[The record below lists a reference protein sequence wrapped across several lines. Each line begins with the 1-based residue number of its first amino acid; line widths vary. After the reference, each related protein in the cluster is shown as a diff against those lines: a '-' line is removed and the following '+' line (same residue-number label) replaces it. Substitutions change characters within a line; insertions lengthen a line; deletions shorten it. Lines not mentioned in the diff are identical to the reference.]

1 MTVRYT
7 SKDVSPE
14 PLAQELHLYP
24 SGRVAKNRFLK
35 SPMAESL
42 ASWDPEIVSK
52 RGIPTEELIELYRR
66 WGEGRNNFG
75 IVVTGNIDIDLTSVG
90 AAASPSIPVDAPF
103 EGERFEKFKQLATAA
118 KKDGS
123 LFLAQVNHPGRQV
136 PYKFNPVAISASDV
150 QLDPKMGM
158 TFGKPHAATKDEIA
172 QIIEGFAHAAE
183 YLEKAGFDGI
193 ELHAAH
199 GYLLSQFLSRTTNK
213 RTDEYGTQT
222 VENRLRLI
230 SEIAAAI
237 KARVSPTFIVS
248 AKLNS
253 VEFQDGGVT
262 PDEARELCERLE
274 ALGFD
279 FVELSGGTYE
289 RMALSW
295 EKESTKQRE
304 GFFLEWAE
312 TITKAL
318 DPAHKMR
325 IFIAGGLRTVGA
337 MVDALD
343 VVDGVSIG
351 RPAAAEPRLAGDIIE
366 GRVKGAI
373 QPVEMVENDLG
384 MGMGVAGAQFAQVAK
399 GFEPLDA
406 SNSEVV
412 QTFGQDMGA
421 WYEKLVQDGDKNE
434 FVRAIQYSG
443 PQAPYGKIVRIAFSI
458 IRAVEPASSEGSLI
472 LQGSEQGRNNKKSMP
487 LFLDFAVQIGNP
499 FRNNRQEGLEARL
512 ARIEEQLQIVLNA
525 AKDAQATR
533 PQRLDDQSSP
543 SDSAES
549 VLNNSANFEEMAKRG
564 FAWKFDPI
572 NPAVYQGPQPNTL
585 ELPPLDE
592 ILPIV
597 DHYFTTFNGVIPLFQ
612 QPEFMKLL
620 SAWYKQPETR
630 DRASWAAIQ
639 TVMAIGYRTPQLSLR
654 DSQSVHIEK
663 ADQCLRNAQTVVS
676 ELVTR
681 DEDLLGVQILLGI
694 VMLFQNSRDPKP
706 ASVLIGTAVRLAHRL
721 KLHSQEAAMQFP
733 AAEAEQRSRVF
744 WIAYTLDKDICLRA
758 QTPSCQFD
766 EDIDISLPV
775 LAPPDSVGL
784 IWTQNGQVHFN
795 YHRRRVELAYIQ
807 GKVYDLL
814 YSNRSSKVTAQE
826 RQRRVTRLQSMLD
839 QWYERIPNVFH
850 IEHVAATVGPSQ
862 LVQMTKMHHAFLLT
876 EVMIHGI
883 YSHNA
888 EWVKRISSFSRATLT
903 SVANL
908 ETGGFG
914 AGKCQDQAPPLPE
927 GWNHCVDVSR
937 GCMKLFQEAT
947 PTECLIWYVSHR
959 ESWEIA
965 DKRRQCSCSHFSA
978 LIVLLANMI
987 LNPGHS
993 SIHIDQHLSVKALDL
1008 FDKLLK
1014 IIDDEVFRA
1023 LRSVVGELSQ
1033 RAQTAVA
1040 VYREE
1045 LKGLGRDV
1053 FEGLNVDDVAV
1064 QEVDFLPAGDTD
1076 MFEGLEVEGPFVGL
1090 DGPFVGLSG
1099 ELERG
1104 FGDGMSFMDGGV
1116 LDMEFMR

>member
-1 MTVRYT
+1 MPVRYP

-14 PLAQELHLYP
+14 PLAQELYLHP

-42 ASWDPEIVSK
+42 ASWDPKTTSK
-52 RGIPTEELIELYRR
+52 RGIPTDELIELYRR
-66 WGEGRNNFG
+66 WGEGKNNFG
-75 IVVTGNIDIDLTSVG
+75 IVVTGNIGIDLDSVS
-90 AAASPSIPVDAPF
+90 AAASPGIPIDVPF
-103 EGERFEKFKQLATAA
+103 EGERFEKFKQLAAAA

-123 LFLAQVNHPGRQV
+123 LILAQVNHPGRQV
-136 PYKFNPVAISASDV
+136 PYKFNPVAISASDI

-158 TFGKPHAATKDEIA
+158 TFGKPHAATKEEIA
-172 QIIEGFAHAAE
+172 QIIQGFAHAAE

-193 ELHAAH
+193 EVHAAH
-199 GYLLSQFLSRTTNK
+199 GYLISQFLSRTTNK

-230 SEIAAAI
+230 SEIANAI
-237 KARVSPTFIVS
+237 KARVSSTFIVS

-325 IFIAGGLRTVGA
+325 VFIAGGLRTVGA

-351 RPAAAEPRLAGDIIE
+351 RPAAAEPRLASDIIE

-384 MGMGVAGAQFAQVAK
+384 MAMGVAGAQFAQIAK
-399 GFEPLDA
+399 GYEPLDA
-406 SNSEVV
+406 SDAEVV

-434 FVRAIQYSG
+434 FVRAIHQ
-443 PQAPYGKIVRIAFSI
+443 IVRIASSI
-458 IRAVEPASSEGSLI
+458 IRAVEPASLEGSLI
-472 LQGSEQGRNNKKSMP
+472 LREFELGLNNKKSTP
-487 LFLDFAVQIGNP
+487 IPPNFSVQISNR

-525 AKDAQATR
+525 AKNAQTAR
-533 PQRLDDQSSP
+533 PQWPDDHPSP
-543 SDSAES
+543 SDSVES
-549 VLNNSANFEEMAKRG
+549 VLNSSANLEEMAKRG
-564 FAWKFDPI
+564 FAWKFDPA

-585 ELPPLDE
+585 ELPPLEE
-592 ILPIV
+592 IIPIV

-612 QPEFMKLL
+612 QSEFMKLL
-620 SAWYKQPETR
+620 TTWFKQPETR

-639 TVMAIGYRTPQLSLR
+639 TVMAIGYRVPQLSLR

-721 KLHSQEAAMQFP
+721 KLHSREAAMNFP

-814 YSNRSSKVTAQE
+814 YSNRSNKVTAQE
-826 RQRRVTRLQSMLD
+826 RQRRVSRLQSMVD
-839 QWYERIPNVFH
+839 QWYERIPTVFH

-862 LVQMTKMHHAFLLT
+862 LVQMAKMHHAFLLT
-876 EVMIHGI
+876 EVMIH
-883 YSHNA
+883 
-888 EWVKRISSFSRATLT
+888 
-903 SVANL
+903 
-908 ETGGFG
+908 
-914 AGKCQDQAPPLPE
+914 
-927 GWNHCVDVSR
+927 
-937 GCMKLFQEAT
+937 
-947 PTECLIWYVSHR
+947 
-959 ESWEIA
+959 
-965 DKRRQCSCSHFSA
+965 A

-987 LNPGHS
+987 LNPGHN

-1014 IIDDEVFRA
+1014 IIDDEAFRA

-1045 LKGLGRDV
+1045 LKGLGKDV
-1053 FEGLNVDDVAV
+1053 FEALNVDDVAV
-1064 QEVDFLPAGDTD
+1064 PEVDFLPPGGLD
-1076 MFEGLEVEGPFVGL
+1076 MFAGLDGPFVGL
-1090 DGPFVGLSG
+1090 DGPFIGLSG
-1099 ELERG
+1099 ELERERG
-1104 FGDGMSFMDGGV
+1104 FGDGMNFMDGGV

>member
-1 MTVRYT
+1 MPVRYT

-52 RGIPTEELIELYRR
+52 RGIPTDELIELYRR
-66 WGEGRNNFG
+66 WGEGKNNFG

-90 AAASPSIPVDAPF
+90 AAASPSIPVDALF
-103 EGERFEKFKQLATAA
+103 EGERFEKFKQLAAAA

-150 QLDPKMGM
+150 QLGESLTALQHHVLTAADPKMGM

-230 SEIAAAI
+230 SEIANAI

-366 GRVKGAI
+366 GRVRGAI
-373 QPVEMVENDLG
+373 KPVEMVENDLG
-384 MGMGVAGAQFAQVAK
+384 MGMGVAGAQFAQIAK

-406 SNSEVV
+406 SDNEVV

-434 FVRAIQYSG
+434 FVCAIQYSG
-443 PQAPYGKIVRIAFSI
+443 PQVPYGK
-458 IRAVEPASSEGSLI
+458 
-472 LQGSEQGRNNKKSMP
+472 SEQGLNKKSMP
-487 LFLDFAVQIGNP
+487 LFLDFVVHISNS
-499 FRNNRQEGLEARL
+499 FRNDRQEGLEARL
-512 ARIEEQLQIVLNA
+512 ARIEEQLQTVLNA
-525 AKDAQATR
+525 AKDAQTAR
-533 PQRLDDQSSP
+533 PDDQSSP
-543 SDSAES
+543 SHSAES

-564 FAWKFDPI
+564 FAWKFNPV
-572 NPAVYQGPQPNTL
+572 NPAVYQGPQPNIL

-663 ADQCLRNAQTVVS
+663 ADQCLRNAQTVLS

-744 WIAYTLDKDICLRA
+744 WIAYILDKDICLRA

-766 EDIDISLPV
+766 EDIDISLPAI
-775 LAPPDSVGL
+775 APPDSVGL

-888 EWVKRISSFSRATLT
+888 EWVKRISSFSRATIT
-903 SVANL
+903 SVGNL
-908 ETGGFG
+908 ENRGFDG

-947 PTECLIWYVSHR
+947 PTECLI
-959 ESWEIA
+959 
-965 DKRRQCSCSHFSA
+965 CCSHFSA

-987 LNPGHS
+987 LNPGHN

-1014 IIDDEVFRA
+1014 IIDDEAFRA
-1023 LRSVVGELSQ
+1023 LRNVVGELSQ

-1045 LKGLGRDV
+1045 LKGSGKDV
-1053 FEGLNVDDVAV
+1053 FEALNVDDVAV
-1064 QEVDFLPAGDTD
+1064 HEVDFLPAGD
-1076 MFEGLEVEGPFVGL
+1076 MFEGLEGPFVGL
-1090 DGPFVGLSG
+1090 DGRFVGLSG

-1104 FGDGMSFMDGGV
+1104 SRDGMSFMDGGV

>member
-1 MTVRYT
+1 MPVRYT

-42 ASWDPEIVSK
+42 VSWDPEIVSK
-52 RGIPTEELIELYRR
+52 RGIPTDELIELYRR
-66 WGEGRNNFG
+66 WGEGKNNFG

-103 EGERFEKFKQLATAA
+103 EGERFERFKQLATAA

-158 TFGKPHAATKDEIA
+158 TFGKPHAATKEEIA

-230 SEIAAAI
+230 SEIANAI

-262 PDEARELCERLE
+262 PDEVRELCERLE

-312 TITKAL
+312 TITKTL

-337 MVDALD
+337 MVDALE
-343 VVDGVSIG
+343 VVDGSLKLTNPSLQLNILTI
-351 RPAAAEPRLAGDIIE
+351 AAMSTTETDPIPSNRRKAC
-366 GRVKGAI
+366 
-373 QPVEMVENDLG
+373 DLCFTKKIKCD
-384 MGMGVAGAQFAQVAK
+384 MLK
-399 GFEPLDA
+399 PDC
-406 SNSEVV
+406 SNCILYNTSCR
-412 QTFGQDMGA
+412 T
-421 WYEKLVQDGDKNE
+421 
-434 FVRAIQYSG
+434 
-443 PQAPYGKIVRIAFSI
+443 SI
-458 IRAVEPASSEGSLI
+458 IRRKPNSARVRAGAKQQEE
-472 LQGSEQGRNNKKSMP
+472 
-487 LFLDFAVQIGNP
+487 
-499 FRNNRQEGLEARL
+499 NNRQEGLEARL

-525 AKDAQATR
+525 AKDAQTAR
-533 PQRLDDQSSP
+533 PDDQSSP

-564 FAWKFDPI
+564 FAWKFDPV
-572 NPAVYQGPQPNTL
+572 NPAVYQ
-585 ELPPLDE
+585 
-592 ILPIV
+592 V

-620 SAWYKQPETR
+620 STWYKQPETR

-766 EDIDISLPV
+766 EDIDISLPA

-814 YSNRSSKVTAQE
+814 YSNRSTKVTAQE
-826 RQRRVTRLQSMLD
+826 RQRRVTRLQSILD

-888 EWVKRISSFSRATLT
+888 EWVKRISSFSRATIT
-903 SVANL
+903 SVGDL
-908 ETGGFG
+908 ENRGFDG

-947 PTECLIWYVSHR
+947 PTECLICYVSYR
-959 ESWEIA
+959 ESREIT
-965 DKRRQCSCSHFSA
+965 DQRRQCSCSHFSA

-987 LNPGHS
+987 LNPGHN

-1014 IIDDEVFRA
+1014 IIDDEAFRA

-1045 LKGLGRDV
+1045 LKGSGKDV
-1053 FEGLNVDDVAV
+1053 FEALNADDVAV
-1064 QEVDFLPAGDTD
+1064 QEVDLLPAGD
-1076 MFEGLEVEGPFVGL
+1076 MFEGLEGPFVGL

-1104 FGDGMSFMDGGV
+1104 FGDGMSFMDGGM

>member
-1 MTVRYT
+1 MPVRYT

-52 RGIPTEELIELYRR
+52 RGIPTDELIELYRR
-66 WGEGRNNFG
+66 WGEGKNNFG

-103 EGERFEKFKQLATAA
+103 EGERFERFKQLATAA

-158 TFGKPHAATKDEIA
+158 TFGKPHAATKEEIA

-230 SEIAAAI
+230 SEIANAI

-262 PDEARELCERLE
+262 PDEVRELCERLE

-312 TITKAL
+312 TITKTL

-337 MVDALD
+337 MVDALE
-343 VVDGVSIG
+343 VVDGSLKLTNPSLQLNILTI
-351 RPAAAEPRLAGDIIE
+351 AAMSTTETDPIPSNRRKAC
-366 GRVKGAI
+366 
-373 QPVEMVENDLG
+373 DLCFTKKIKCD
-384 MGMGVAGAQFAQVAK
+384 MLK
-399 GFEPLDA
+399 PDC
-406 SNSEVV
+406 SNCILYNTSCR
-412 QTFGQDMGA
+412 T
-421 WYEKLVQDGDKNE
+421 
-434 FVRAIQYSG
+434 
-443 PQAPYGKIVRIAFSI
+443 SI
-458 IRAVEPASSEGSLI
+458 IRRKPNSARVRAGAKQQEE
-472 LQGSEQGRNNKKSMP
+472 
-487 LFLDFAVQIGNP
+487 
-499 FRNNRQEGLEARL
+499 NNRQEGLEARL

-525 AKDAQATR
+525 AKDAQTAR
-533 PQRLDDQSSP
+533 PDDQSSP

-564 FAWKFDPI
+564 FAWKFDPV
-572 NPAVYQGPQPNTL
+572 NPAVYQ
-585 ELPPLDE
+585 
-592 ILPIV
+592 V

-620 SAWYKQPETR
+620 STWYKQPETR

-639 TVMAIGYRTPQLSLR
+639 AVMAIGYRTPQLSLR

-733 AAEAEQRSRVF
+733 AAEAEQRSRMF

-766 EDIDISLPV
+766 EDIDISLPA

-814 YSNRSSKVTAQE
+814 YSNRSTKVTAQE
-826 RQRRVTRLQSMLD
+826 RQRRVTRLQSILD

-888 EWVKRISSFSRATLT
+888 EWVKRISSFSRATIT
-903 SVANL
+903 SVGDL
-908 ETGGFG
+908 ENRGFDG

-947 PTECLIWYVSHR
+947 PTECLIW
-959 ESWEIA
+959 
-965 DKRRQCSCSHFSA
+965 QCSCSHFSA

-987 LNPGHS
+987 LNPWHN

-1014 IIDDEVFRA
+1014 IIDDEAFRA

-1045 LKGLGRDV
+1045 LKGSGKDV
-1053 FEGLNVDDVAV
+1053 FEALNVNDVAV
-1064 QEVDFLPAGDTD
+1064 QEVDLLPAGD
-1076 MFEGLEVEGPFVGL
+1076 MFEGLEGPFVGL

-1104 FGDGMSFMDGGV
+1104 FGDGMSFMDGGM

>member
-1 MTVRYT
+1 M
-7 SKDVSPE
+7 
-14 PLAQELHLYP
+14 
-24 SGRVAKNRFLK
+24 
-35 SPMAESL
+35 
-42 ASWDPEIVSK
+42 
-52 RGIPTEELIELYRR
+52 
-66 WGEGRNNFG
+66 
-75 IVVTGNIDIDLTSVG
+75 
-90 AAASPSIPVDAPF
+90 
-103 EGERFEKFKQLATAA
+103 
-118 KKDGS
+118 
-123 LFLAQVNHPGRQV
+123 
-136 PYKFNPVAISASDV
+136 
-150 QLDPKMGM
+150 
-158 TFGKPHAATKDEIA
+158 
-172 QIIEGFAHAAE
+172 
-183 YLEKAGFDGI
+183 
-193 ELHAAH
+193 
-199 GYLLSQFLSRTTNK
+199 
-213 RTDEYGTQT
+213 
-222 VENRLRLI
+222 
-230 SEIAAAI
+230 
-237 KARVSPTFIVS
+237 
-248 AKLNS
+248 
-253 VEFQDGGVT
+253 
-262 PDEARELCERLE
+262 
-274 ALGFD
+274 
-279 FVELSGGTYE
+279 
-289 RMALSW
+289 
-295 EKESTKQRE
+295 ST
-304 GFFLEWAE
+304 AE
-312 TITKAL
+312 TDPTTSNRRKAC
-318 DPAHKMR
+318 D
-325 IFIAGGLRTVGA
+325 F
-337 MVDALD
+337 
-343 VVDGVSIG
+343 
-351 RPAAAEPRLAGDIIE
+351 
-366 GRVKGAI
+366 
-373 QPVEMVENDLG
+373 Q
-384 MGMGVAGAQFAQVAK
+384 
-399 GFEPLDA
+399 
-406 SNSEVV
+406 
-412 QTFGQDMGA
+412 
-421 WYEKLVQDGDKNE
+421 
-434 FVRAIQYSG
+434 
-443 PQAPYGKIVRIAFSI
+443 IVRIAYSI

-472 LQGSEQGRNNKKSMP
+472 LRESEQGLNSKKSTP
-487 LFLDFAVQIGNP
+487 LFLDFPVNISNS
-499 FRNNRQEGLEARL
+499 FRNNRQEGVEARL

-525 AKDAQATR
+525 AKDAQTAR
-533 PQRLDDQSSP
+533 PDDQSSP

-572 NPAVYQGPQPNTL
+572 NPTVYQGPQPNIL

-597 DHYFTTFNGVIPLFQ
+597 DHYFTTFNGVVPLFQ

-620 SAWYKQPETR
+620 STWYRQPETR

-766 EDIDISLPV
+766 EDIDISLPAI
-775 LAPPDSVGL
+775 APPDSVGL

-888 EWVKRISSFSRATLT
+888 EWVKRISSLSRATIT
-903 SVANL
+903 SVGNV
-908 ETGGFG
+908 ENRYFDG

-947 PTECLIWYVSHR
+947 PTECLI
-959 ESWEIA
+959 
-965 DKRRQCSCSHFSA
+965 CCSHFSA

-1014 IIDDEVFRA
+1014 IIDDEAFRA

-1045 LKGLGRDV
+1045 LKGSGKDV
-1053 FEGLNVDDVAV
+1053 FEALNVDDVAV
-1064 QEVDFLPAGDTD
+1064 QEVDFLPAGD
-1076 MFEGLEVEGPFVGL
+1076 MFEGLEGPFVGL
-1090 DGPFVGLSG
+1090 DGPFVGLNG

-1104 FGDGMSFMDGGV
+1104 LGDGMSFMDGGM

>member
-1 MTVRYT
+1 MPVRYT
-7 SKDVSPE
+7 SRDVSPE

-42 ASWDPEIVSK
+42 ASWDPDIVTK
-52 RGIPTEELIELYRR
+52 RGIPTDELIELYRR
-66 WGEGRNNFG
+66 WGEGKNNFG
-75 IVVTGNIDIDLTSVG
+75 IVVTGNVDIDLTSVG
-90 AAASPSIPVDAPF
+90 GAASPGIPVDAPF
-103 EGERFEKFKQLATAA
+103 EGERFEKFKQLAAAA

-158 TFGKPHAATKDEIA
+158 TFGKPHTATKEEIA

-230 SEIAAAI
+230 SEIANAV
-237 KARVSPTFIVS
+237 KARVSSTFIVS

-262 PDEARELCERLE
+262 ADEARELCERLE

-318 DPAHKMR
+318 DPAHKMK

-373 QPVEMVENDLG
+373 RPTEMVENDLG
-384 MGMGVAGAQFAQVAK
+384 MGMGVAGAQFAQIAK

-406 SNSEVV
+406 SNTQVV
-412 QTFGQDMGA
+412 QTFGQDMG
-421 WYEKLVQDGDKNE
+421 VC
-434 FVRAIQYSG
+434 
-443 PQAPYGKIVRIAFSI
+443 I
-458 IRAVEPASSEGSLI
+458 IRRKPNSARVRSGAKQQEEYAPI
-472 LQGSEQGRNNKKSMP
+472 P
-487 LFLDFAVQIGNP
+487 DFAVQISNS
-499 FRNNRQEGLEARL
+499 FRKNHQEGLEARL

-525 AKDAQATR
+525 AKDAQNAR
-533 PQRLDDQSSP
+533 PQSDDHSSP

-549 VLNNSANFEEMAKRG
+549 VLNNSVNFEEMAKRG
-564 FAWKFDPI
+564 FAWKFDPV
-572 NPAVYQGPQPNTL
+572 NPAVYQGPQPNNL

-620 SAWYKQPETR
+620 ATWYKQPETR

-826 RQRRVTRLQSMLD
+826 RQRRVSRLQTMLD
-839 QWYERIPNVFH
+839 QWYERIPTVFH

-888 EWVKRISSFSRATLT
+888 EWVKRISSFSRATIT
-903 SVANL
+903 SVGNL
-908 ETGGFG
+908 ENRGFDG
-914 AGKCQDQAPPLPE
+914 AGKCQDQAPPLAE

-947 PTECLIWYVSHR
+947 PTECLIW
-959 ESWEIA
+959 
-965 DKRRQCSCSHFSA
+965 QCSCSHFSA

-987 LNPGHS
+987 LNPGHN

-1014 IIDDEVFRA
+1014 IIDDEAFRA

-1045 LKGLGRDV
+1045 LKGSEKDV
-1053 FEGLNVDDVAV
+1053 FEALNVDDVAV
-1064 QEVDFLPAGDTD
+1064 HEVDFLPAGD
-1076 MFEGLEVEGPFVGL
+1076 MFEGLEGPFVGL

-1104 FGDGMSFMDGGV
+1104 FGDGMGFMDGGV

>member
-1 MTVRYT
+1 MSTT
-7 SKDVSPE
+7 EIDPT
-14 PLAQELHLYP
+14 P
-24 SGRVAKNRFLK
+24 SNR
-35 SPMAESL
+35 
-42 ASWDPEIVSK
+42 
-52 RGIPTEELIELYRR
+52 R
-66 WGEGRNNFG
+66 
-75 IVVTGNIDIDLTSVG
+75 
-90 AAASPSIPVDAPF
+90 
-103 EGERFEKFKQLATAA
+103 
-118 KKDGS
+118 
-123 LFLAQVNHPGRQV
+123 
-136 PYKFNPVAISASDV
+136 
-150 QLDPKMGM
+150 
-158 TFGKPHAATKDEIA
+158 
-172 QIIEGFAHAAE
+172 
-183 YLEKAGFDGI
+183 
-193 ELHAAH
+193 
-199 GYLLSQFLSRTTNK
+199 
-213 RTDEYGTQT
+213 
-222 VENRLRLI
+222 
-230 SEIAAAI
+230 
-237 KARVSPTFIVS
+237 
-248 AKLNS
+248 
-253 VEFQDGGVT
+253 
-262 PDEARELCERLE
+262 
-274 ALGFD
+274 
-279 FVELSGGTYE
+279 
-289 RMALSW
+289 
-295 EKESTKQRE
+295 
-304 GFFLEWAE
+304 
-312 TITKAL
+312 
-318 DPAHKMR
+318 
-325 IFIAGGLRTVGA
+325 
-337 MVDALD
+337 
-343 VVDGVSIG
+343 
-351 RPAAAEPRLAGDIIE
+351 
-366 GRVKGAI
+366 KGAKQQEEYAPI
-373 QPVEMVENDLG
+373 
-384 MGMGVAGAQFAQVAK
+384 
-399 GFEPLDA
+399 LDC
-406 SNSEVV
+406 
-412 QTFGQDMGA
+412 
-421 WYEKLVQDGDKNE
+421 
-434 FVRAIQYSG
+434 
-443 PQAPYGKIVRIAFSI
+443 
-458 IRAVEPASSEGSLI
+458 
-472 LQGSEQGRNNKKSMP
+472 
-487 LFLDFAVQIGNP
+487 AVQISNYL
-499 FRNNRQEGLEARL
+499 RNNRQEGLEARL

-525 AKDAQATR
+525 AKDAQTAR
-533 PQRLDDQSSP
+533 QDDQSSP

-564 FAWKFDPI
+564 FAWKFDPV
-572 NPAVYQGPQPNTL
+572 NPAVYQGPQPNIL

-597 DHYFTTFNGVIPLFQ
+597 DHYFTTFNGVVPLFQ

-620 SAWYKQPETR
+620 STWYKQPETR

-639 TVMAIGYRTPQLSLR
+639 TVLAIGYRTPQLSLR

-766 EDIDISLPV
+766 EDIDISLPAP
-775 LAPPDSVGL
+775 APPDSVGL

-888 EWVKRISSFSRATLT
+888 EWVKRISSFSRATIT
-903 SVANL
+903 SVGNL
-908 ETGGFG
+908 ENRGFGG

-947 PTECLIWYVSHR
+947 PTECLIW
-959 ESWEIA
+959 
-965 DKRRQCSCSHFSA
+965 QCSCSHFSA

-987 LNPGHS
+987 LNPGHN

-1014 IIDDEVFRA
+1014 IIDDEAFRA

-1045 LKGLGRDV
+1045 LKGSGKDV
-1053 FEGLNVDDVAV
+1053 FEALNVDDVAV
-1064 QEVDFLPAGDTD
+1064 QEADFLPAGD
-1076 MFEGLEVEGPFVGL
+1076 MFGGLEGPFVGL

-1104 FGDGMSFMDGGV
+1104 FGDGMGFMDGGV

>member
-1 MTVRYT
+1 MPIRYS

-14 PLAQELHLYP
+14 PLSQELHLYP

-52 RGIPTEELIELYRR
+52 RGIPTDELIELYRR
-66 WGEGRNNFG
+66 WGEGKNNFG
-75 IVVTGNIDIDLTSVG
+75 IVVTGNVGIDLTSVG
-90 AAASPSIPVDAPF
+90 AAASPGIPVDAPF
-103 EGERFEKFKQLATAA
+103 RGERFDKFKQLAAAA

-150 QLDPKMGM
+150 QLGESLTALQQHVLTVADPKMGM
-158 TFGKPHAATKDEIA
+158 TFGKPQAATKEEIA

-230 SEIAAAI
+230 SEIANAI

-289 RMALSW
+289 RMAMSW

-373 QPVEMVENDLG
+373 QPAEMVENDLG
-384 MGMGVAGAQFAQVAK
+384 MGMGVAGAQFAQIAK

-406 SNSEVV
+406 SDSQVV

-443 PQAPYGKIVRIAFSI
+443 PQVPYGKIVRIAFSI
-458 IRAVEPASSEGSLI
+458 TRAVEPASLEGSLI
-472 LQGSEQGRNNKKSMP
+472 LRESEQGLDNKKSMP
-487 LFLDFAVQIGNP
+487 LFLDIAVHISNS
-499 FRNNRQEGLEARL
+499 FRNNSQEGLEARL

-525 AKDAQATR
+525 AKDAQTAR
-533 PQRLDDQSSP
+533 PDDQSSP
-543 SDSAES
+543 RDSAES

-564 FAWKFDPI
+564 FAWKFDPV
-572 NPAVYQGPQPNTL
+572 NPAVYQGPQPNIL

-597 DHYFTTFNGVIPLFQ
+597 DNYFTTFNGVIPLFQ

-620 SAWYKQPETR
+620 TAWYKQPETR

-654 DSQSVHIEK
+654 DRQSVHIER

-721 KLHSQEAAMQFP
+721 KLQSQEAAMQFP

-814 YSNRSSKVTAQE
+814 YSNRSSKATAQE
-826 RQRRVTRLQSMLD
+826 RQRRVSRLQSMLD

-876 EVMIHGI
+876 EVMIH
-883 YSHNA
+883 
-888 EWVKRISSFSRATLT
+888 
-903 SVANL
+903 
-908 ETGGFG
+908 
-914 AGKCQDQAPPLPE
+914 
-927 GWNHCVDVSR
+927 
-937 GCMKLFQEAT
+937 
-947 PTECLIWYVSHR
+947 
-959 ESWEIA
+959 
-965 DKRRQCSCSHFSA
+965 A

-1014 IIDDEVFRA
+1014 IIDDESFRA

-1053 FEGLNVDDVAV
+1053 FEALNVDDVAV
-1064 QEVDFLPAGDTD
+1064 QEVDFLPAGD
-1076 MFEGLEVEGPFVGL
+1076 MFEGLEGPFVGL

>member
-1 MTVRYT
+1 M
-7 SKDVSPE
+7 
-14 PLAQELHLYP
+14 
-24 SGRVAKNRFLK
+24 
-35 SPMAESL
+35 
-42 ASWDPEIVSK
+42 
-52 RGIPTEELIELYRR
+52 
-66 WGEGRNNFG
+66 
-75 IVVTGNIDIDLTSVG
+75 
-90 AAASPSIPVDAPF
+90 
-103 EGERFEKFKQLATAA
+103 
-118 KKDGS
+118 
-123 LFLAQVNHPGRQV
+123 
-136 PYKFNPVAISASDV
+136 
-150 QLDPKMGM
+150 
-158 TFGKPHAATKDEIA
+158 
-172 QIIEGFAHAAE
+172 
-183 YLEKAGFDGI
+183 
-193 ELHAAH
+193 
-199 GYLLSQFLSRTTNK
+199 
-213 RTDEYGTQT
+213 
-222 VENRLRLI
+222 
-230 SEIAAAI
+230 
-237 KARVSPTFIVS
+237 
-248 AKLNS
+248 
-253 VEFQDGGVT
+253 
-262 PDEARELCERLE
+262 
-274 ALGFD
+274 
-279 FVELSGGTYE
+279 
-289 RMALSW
+289 
-295 EKESTKQRE
+295 ST
-304 GFFLEWAE
+304 AE
-312 TITKAL
+312 TDPTPSNRRKACDLCFTKKIKCDML
-318 DPAHKMR
+318 KPDCSNC
-325 IFIAGGLRTVGA
+325 ILYNTSCRT
-337 MVDALD
+337 
-343 VVDGVSIG
+343 
-351 RPAAAEPRLAGDIIE
+351 
-366 GRVKGAI
+366 
-373 QPVEMVENDLG
+373 
-384 MGMGVAGAQFAQVAK
+384 
-399 GFEPLDA
+399 
-406 SNSEVV
+406 
-412 QTFGQDMGA
+412 
-421 WYEKLVQDGDKNE
+421 
-434 FVRAIQYSG
+434 
-443 PQAPYGKIVRIAFSI
+443 SI
-458 IRAVEPASSEGSLI
+458 IRRKPNSARVRSGAKQQEEYAPI
-472 LQGSEQGRNNKKSMP
+472 P
-487 LFLDFAVQIGNP
+487 DFAVQISDS

-525 AKDAQATR
+525 AKDAQNAR
-533 PQRLDDQSSP
+533 PQSDDHSSP

-549 VLNNSANFEEMAKRG
+549 VLNNSVNFEEMAKRG
-564 FAWKFDPI
+564 FAWKFDPV
-572 NPAVYQGPQPNTL
+572 NPAVYQGPQPNIL

-620 SAWYKQPETR
+620 AAWYKQPETR

-733 AAEAEQRSRVF
+733 AAEVEQRSRVF

-795 YHRRRVELAYIQ
+795 YHRKRVELAYIQ

-826 RQRRVTRLQSMLD
+826 RQRRVSRLQAMLD
-839 QWYERIPNVFH
+839 QWYERIPTVFH

-888 EWVKRISSFSRATLT
+888 EWVKRISSFSRATIT
-903 SVANL
+903 SVGNL
-908 ETGGFG
+908 ENRGFDG
-914 AGKCQDQAPPLPE
+914 AGKCQDQAPPLAE
-927 GWNHCVDVSR
+927 GWNHCVEVSR

-947 PTECLIWYVSHR
+947 PTECLIW
-959 ESWEIA
+959 
-965 DKRRQCSCSHFSA
+965 QCSCSHFSA

-987 LNPGHS
+987 LNPGHN

-1014 IIDDEVFRA
+1014 IIDDEAFRA

-1045 LKGLGRDV
+1045 LKGSGKDV
-1053 FEGLNVDDVAV
+1053 FEALNVDDVAV
-1064 QEVDFLPAGDTD
+1064 HEVDFLPAGD
-1076 MFEGLEVEGPFVGL
+1076 MFDGLEGPFVGL

>member
-1 MTVRYT
+1 MPVRYI

-42 ASWDPEIVSK
+42 ASWDPEIVYK
-52 RGIPTEELIELYRR
+52 RGIPTDELIELYRR
-66 WGEGRNNFG
+66 WGEGKNNFG

-150 QLDPKMGM
+150 QLGESLPALQQHVLTIADPKMGM

-213 RTDEYGTQT
+213 RNDEYGTQT

-230 SEIAAAI
+230 SEIANAI
-237 KARVSPTFIVS
+237 KARVSPTFMVS

-366 GRVKGAI
+366 GRVRGAI

-384 MGMGVAGAQFAQVAK
+384 MGMGVAGAQFAQIAK
-399 GFEPLDA
+399 GYEPLDA
-406 SNSEVV
+406 SDAEVV
-412 QTFGQDMGA
+412 QIFGQDMGA

-443 PQAPYGKIVRIAFSI
+443 PQVP
-458 IRAVEPASSEGSLI
+458 
-472 LQGSEQGRNNKKSMP
+472 
-487 LFLDFAVQIGNP
+487 
-499 FRNNRQEGLEARL
+499 NNRQEGLEARL

-525 AKDAQATR
+525 AKDAQTTR

-564 FAWKFDPI
+564 FAWKFDPV

-654 DSQSVHIEK
+654 DSQSVHIER

-826 RQRRVTRLQSMLD
+826 RQRRVSRLQCMLD

-888 EWVKRISSFSRATLT
+888 EWVKRISSFSRATIT
-903 SVANL
+903 CVGNL
-908 ETGGFG
+908 ENRGFG

-947 PTECLIWYVSHR
+947 PTECLIW
-959 ESWEIA
+959 
-965 DKRRQCSCSHFSA
+965 QCSCSHFSA

-1014 IIDDEVFRA
+1014 IIDDEAFRA
-1023 LRSVVGELSQ
+1023 LRSVLGELSQ

-1053 FEGLNVDDVAV
+1053 FEALNVDDVAV
-1064 QEVDFLPAGDTD
+1064 QEVDFLPAED
-1076 MFEGLEVEGPFVGL
+1076 MFEGLEVEGLFVGL

-1104 FGDGMSFMDGGV
+1104 FGDGMSFMDGGM

>member
-1 MTVRYT
+1 MSTAEIDPT
-7 SKDVSPE
+7 
-14 PLAQELHLYP
+14 P
-24 SGRVAKNRFLK
+24 SNRRKGQQL
-35 SPMAESL
+35 
-42 ASWDPEIVSK
+42 
-52 RGIPTEELIELYRR
+52 
-66 WGEGRNNFG
+66 
-75 IVVTGNIDIDLTSVG
+75 
-90 AAASPSIPVDAPF
+90 
-103 EGERFEKFKQLATAA
+103 ER
-118 KKDGS
+118 
-123 LFLAQVNHPGRQV
+123 
-136 PYKFNPVAISASDV
+136 
-150 QLDPKMGM
+150 
-158 TFGKPHAATKDEIA
+158 KPN
-172 QIIEGFAHAAE
+172 
-183 YLEKAGFDGI
+183 
-193 ELHAAH
+193 
-199 GYLLSQFLSRTTNK
+199 S
-213 RTDEYGTQT
+213 
-222 VENRLRLI
+222 
-230 SEIAAAI
+230 
-237 KARVSPTFIVS
+237 ARV
-248 AKLNS
+248 
-253 VEFQDGGVT
+253 
-262 PDEARELCERLE
+262 R
-274 ALGFD
+274 
-279 FVELSGGTYE
+279 
-289 RMALSW
+289 
-295 EKESTKQRE
+295 
-304 GFFLEWAE
+304 
-312 TITKAL
+312 
-318 DPAHKMR
+318 
-325 IFIAGGLRTVGA
+325 
-337 MVDALD
+337 
-343 VVDGVSIG
+343 
-351 RPAAAEPRLAGDIIE
+351 
-366 GRVKGAI
+366 
-373 QPVEMVENDLG
+373 
-384 MGMGVAGAQFAQVAK
+384 AGAKQQ
-399 GFEPLDA
+399 E
-406 SNSEVV
+406 E
-412 QTFGQDMGA
+412 
-421 WYEKLVQDGDKNE
+421 Y
-434 FVRAIQYSG
+434 
-443 PQAPYGKIVRIAFSI
+443 API
-458 IRAVEPASSEGSLI
+458 
-472 LQGSEQGRNNKKSMP
+472 
-487 LFLDFAVQIGNP
+487 LDFTVQISNYL
-499 FRNNRQEGLEARL
+499 RNNRQEGLEARL

-525 AKDAQATR
+525 AKDAQTAR
-533 PQRLDDQSSP
+533 PDDQPSP
-543 SDSAES
+543 SDSTES

-564 FAWKFDPI
+564 FVWKFDPV
-572 NPAVYQGPQPNTL
+572 NPAVYQGPQPNIL

-620 SAWYKQPETR
+620 STWYKQPETR

-639 TVMAIGYRTPQLSLR
+639 TVLAIGYRTPQLSLR

-766 EDIDISLPV
+766 EDIDISLPA

-876 EVMIHGI
+876 EVMNHGI

-888 EWVKRISSFSRATLT
+888 EWVKRISSFSRATIT
-903 SVANL
+903 SVGNL
-908 ETGGFG
+908 ENRGFDG

-947 PTECLIWYVSHR
+947 PTECLI
-959 ESWEIA
+959 
-965 DKRRQCSCSHFSA
+965 CCSHFSA

-987 LNPGHS
+987 LNPGHN

-1014 IIDDEVFRA
+1014 IIDDEAFRA

-1045 LKGLGRDV
+1045 LKGSGKDV
-1053 FEGLNVDDVAV
+1053 FEALNVDDVAV
-1064 QEVDFLPAGDTD
+1064 QEADFLPAGD
-1076 MFEGLEVEGPFVGL
+1076 MFEGLEGPFVGL

-1104 FGDGMSFMDGGV
+1104 FGDGMSFMDGGM

>member
-1 MTVRYT
+1 
-7 SKDVSPE
+7 
-14 PLAQELHLYP
+14 
-24 SGRVAKNRFLK
+24 
-35 SPMAESL
+35 
-42 ASWDPEIVSK
+42 
-52 RGIPTEELIELYRR
+52 
-66 WGEGRNNFG
+66 
-75 IVVTGNIDIDLTSVG
+75 
-90 AAASPSIPVDAPF
+90 
-103 EGERFEKFKQLATAA
+103 
-118 KKDGS
+118 
-123 LFLAQVNHPGRQV
+123 
-136 PYKFNPVAISASDV
+136 
-150 QLDPKMGM
+150 MGM
-158 TFGKPHAATKDEIA
+158 TFGKPHAATKEEIA

-230 SEIAAAI
+230 SEIANAI
-237 KARVSPTFIVS
+237 KARVSSTFIVS

-262 PDEARELCERLE
+262 ADEARELCERLE

-318 DPAHKMR
+318 DPAHKMN

-337 MVDALD
+337 MVDALN

-366 GRVKGAI
+366 GRIKGAI
-373 QPVEMVENDLG
+373 QPTEMVENDLG
-384 MGMGVAGAQFAQVAK
+384 MGIGVAGAQFAQIAK

-406 SNSEVV
+406 SNTEVM

-434 FVRAIQYSG
+434 FVRAIQRKPNSARVRSG
-443 PQAPYGKIVRIAFSI
+443 AKQQEEYAPI
-458 IRAVEPASSEGSLI
+458 P
-472 LQGSEQGRNNKKSMP
+472 
-487 LFLDFAVQIGNP
+487 DFFVQISNS
-499 FRNNRQEGLEARL
+499 FRNNRHEGLEARL
-512 ARIEEQLQIVLNA
+512 ARIEEQLEIVLNA
-525 AKDAQATR
+525 AKDAQNAR
-533 PQRLDDQSSP
+533 PQSDDHSSP

-549 VLNNSANFEEMAKRG
+549 VLNNSVNFEEMAKRG
-564 FAWKFDPI
+564 FAWKFDPV
-572 NPAVYQGPQPNTL
+572 NPAVYQGPQPNIL

-612 QPEFMKLL
+612 QPEFMKILA
-620 SAWYKQPETR
+620 AWYKQPETR

-758 QTPSCQFD
+758 QTPSCQID

-826 RQRRVTRLQSMLD
+826 RQRRVSRLQTMLD
-839 QWYERIPNVFH
+839 QWYERIPTVFH

-888 EWVKRISSFSRATLT
+888 EWVKRISSFSRATIA
-903 SVANL
+903 SVGNL
-908 ETGGFG
+908 ENRGFDG
-914 AGKCQDQAPPLPE
+914 AGKCQDQAPPLAE
-927 GWNHCVDVSR
+927 GWNHCVEVSR

-947 PTECLIWYVSHR
+947 PTECLIW
-959 ESWEIA
+959 
-965 DKRRQCSCSHFSA
+965 QCSCSHFSA

-987 LNPGHS
+987 LNPGHN

-1014 IIDDEVFRA
+1014 IIDDEAFRA

-1045 LKGLGRDV
+1045 LKGSGKDV
-1053 FEGLNVDDVAV
+1053 FEALNVDDVAV
-1064 QEVDFLPAGDTD
+1064 HEVDFLPAGD
-1076 MFEGLEVEGPFVGL
+1076 MFEGLEGPFVGL

>member
-1 MTVRYT
+1 MPVRYT

-42 ASWDPEIVSK
+42 ASWDPEVVSK
-52 RGIPTEELIELYRR
+52 RGIPTDELIELYRR
-66 WGEGRNNFG
+66 WGEGKNNFG

-90 AAASPSIPVDAPF
+90 AAASPGIPVDAPF

-150 QLDPKMGM
+150 QLDPKLGM

-230 SEIAAAI
+230 SEIANAI

-384 MGMGVAGAQFAQVAK
+384 MGMGVAGAQFAQIAK
-399 GFEPLDA
+399 GYEPLDA
-406 SNSEVV
+406 SDTQVV

-443 PQAPYGKIVRIAFSI
+443 PQV
-458 IRAVEPASSEGSLI
+458 L
-472 LQGSEQGRNNKKSMP
+472 
-487 LFLDFAVQIGNP
+487 
-499 FRNNRQEGLEARL
+499 NNRQEGLEARL

-525 AKDAQATR
+525 AKDAQTAR
-533 PQRLDDQSSP
+533 QDDQSSP
-543 SDSAES
+543 SDSTES

-564 FAWKFDPI
+564 FVWKFDPV
-572 NPAVYQGPQPNTL
+572 NPAVYQGPQPNIL
-585 ELPPLDE
+585 DLPPLDE

-620 SAWYKQPETR
+620 STWYKQPETR

-639 TVMAIGYRTPQLSLR
+639 TVLAIGYRTPQLSLR

-721 KLHSQEAAMQFP
+721 KLHSQEAVMQFP

-766 EDIDISLPV
+766 EDIDISLPA

-888 EWVKRISSFSRATLT
+888 EWVKRISSFSRATIT
-903 SVANL
+903 SVGNL
-908 ETGGFG
+908 ENRGFDG

-947 PTECLIWYVSHR
+947 PTECLI
-959 ESWEIA
+959 
-965 DKRRQCSCSHFSA
+965 CCSHFSA

-987 LNPGHS
+987 LNPGHN

-1014 IIDDEVFRA
+1014 IIDDEAFRA

-1045 LKGLGRDV
+1045 LKGLGKDV
-1053 FEGLNVDDVAV
+1053 FEALNVDDVA
-1064 QEVDFLPAGDTD
+1064 
-1076 MFEGLEVEGPFVGL
+1076 
-1090 DGPFVGLSG
+1090 
-1099 ELERG
+1099 
-1104 FGDGMSFMDGGV
+1104 
-1116 LDMEFMR
+1116 